1 MFLQPELSFKLKS
14 HAKGVVCIEGIR
26 ENLLVAFLKH
36 IPFTITAFSD
46 VNVQC
51 PPNLHLVL
59 SKTCLEFDK
68 NGVHM
73 LVGFN
78 LNDI

>member
-1 MFLQPELSFKLKS
+1 MFLQPELSFTLNA

-36 IPFTITAFSD
+36 ISFTTTAFSD
-46 VNVQC
+46 VNVPC

-68 NGVHM
+68 NGVHI
-73 LVGFN
+73 LVSFF
-78 LNDI
+78 LLI